1 MISLAPQQECLQI
14 DTTNILFIFGG
25 AFVGLDKI
33 IEKRMSSSSLGFGG
47 EVKNTSV
54 TTDETIKNLQPQDL
68 IKFGLIPE
76 FIGRVPV
83 TVSLTAL
90 DEDALVRILTEPKD
104 CLVKQYVKLLEMDDV
119 KLEFEEDAVR
129 AIARR
134 AIELKTGAR
143 GLRSIM
149 EDCMLDTM
157 FEAPGD
163 KSIETIVVT
172 KDAIAK
178 KAKPRVIRKTSD
190 ENIA

>member
-1 MISLAPQQECLQI
+1 
-14 DTTNILFIFGG
+14 
-25 AFVGLDKI
+25 
-33 IEKRMSSSSLGFGG
+33 
-47 EVKNTSV
+47 
-54 TTDETIKNLQPQDL
+54 
-68 IKFGLIPE
+68 
-76 FIGRVPV
+76 
-83 TVSLTAL
+83 L

-157 FEAPGD
+157 FEAPSD
-163 KSIETIVVT
+163 KNIETIVVT
-172 KDAIAK
+172 KDAISK
-178 KAKPRVIRKTSD
+178 KAKPRVIRKTGD